1 MAKGTNQKLKLL
13 MLAKIFMEETD
24 EEHAIDLQTII
35 RLLNAQDI
43 NADRKTLYLDFE
55 ELRRFGL
62 DIIGEQQGRNYYYRL
77 ASRDFELPE
86 LKLLVDAVQSSKF
99 ITDRKSRE
107 LIKKLENLVSRH
119 EAEKLN
125 RQVVIVGRVKTM
137 NESVYYNIDKLHDA
151 IGRNRRIRFQYFQW
165 NLKKE
170 PELRHGGARYQ
181 VSPWGLVLRLSHP
194 GTRKTCPR

>member
-151 IGRNRRIRFQYFQW
+151 IGRNRQIRFQYFQ
-165 NLKKE
+165 
-170 PELRHGGARYQ
+170 
-181 VSPWGLVLRLSHP
+181 
-194 GTRKTCPR
+194 